1 LSAGP
6 LLVFDFDGV
15 LVDGMP
21 EYWWSARRAALG
33 LDPSLP
39 LPEAVPP
46 AFAALRP
53 FIHQGWEMVL
63 VAALLGRS
71 GFEPPATAAA
81 YGELLAAGLQRRG
94 WQAPQLQT
102 ALETVRS
109 EALER
114 EPEAWLARHRFYPG
128 VETRL
133 GRLEEEGVPWLVLTT
148 KGGAFAARLLAAA
161 GLQPQAVYGHE
172 QGSKPAVLLQ
182 LRDQGRPLWFVEDRR
197 PTLERVRATP
207 GLEAVHC
214 FLALWGYLAPGDGEG
229 LEPLGIAPLG
239 AERFAAPLAHWL

>member
-1 LSAGP
+1 LHLSD
-6 LLVFDFDGV
+6 LLRTLSLRLRYLLAAILLCCAYLLLTQRLRSFDFDGV
-15 LVDGMP
+15 LIDGMP

-161 GLQPQAVYGHE
+161 GGFGFAGWCEFRVHE
-172 QGSKPAVLLQ
+172 FIPRK
-182 LRDQGRPLWFVEDRR
+182 
-197 PTLERVRATP
+197 
-207 GLEAVHC
+207 
-214 FLALWGYLAPGDGEG
+214 
-229 LEPLGIAPLG
+229 GIKG
-239 AERFAAPLAHWL
+239 WIKC